1 VTPFRFTCAMPIPLT
16 CRRVLIAA
24 DDALQSAVEARN
36 RTPEVDKKFEEAI
49 GLLSRFKK
57 SFPSKDP
64 TSGPN
69 IDGSYGTVTKEAKM
83 SDKSRSASTILYA
96 LENNLHANVTF
107 PSVSLLLNA
116 DES

>member
-1 VTPFRFTCAMPIPLT
+1 MPIPLT